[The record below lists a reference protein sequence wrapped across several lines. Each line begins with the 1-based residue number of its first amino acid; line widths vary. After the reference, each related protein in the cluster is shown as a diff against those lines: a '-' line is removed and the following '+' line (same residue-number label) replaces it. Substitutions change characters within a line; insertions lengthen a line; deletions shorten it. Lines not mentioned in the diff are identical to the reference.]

1 MGKELQFFIYLLER
15 YAESSG
21 RSGTEVIK
29 EWDDLELTE
38 YIHGMYELY
47 HIEALENAF
56 MDIDQM
62 VLKKKAEMAIA

>member
-38 YIHGMYELY
+38 YIYGMYELY